1 MAYRFFV
8 SASWISLFFSL
19 WATDEVFSK
28 GCSAQPK
35 LCCLGHDDSCFRS
48 CFCDEFCLIA
58 KDCCSDYKTTCLSG
72 KTTGSPHTRI
82 SSLQSNTTTEVIL
95 RTEFIQNTSAE
106 TSAELCTRSER
117 STAVTMTPGHT
128 ATMQSVEAESLNA
141 TTGSKGETNE
151 PPSMVPVLS
160 SQSTTEAIPSR
171 EILWS
176 ASPQTSVPP
185 TTRNTA
191 ATRTPNHTTM
201 LQSVETTSLNATTG
215 LIDTTTASIL
225 STLYTWSTSIEKKT
239 TEKSTSDSVPP
250 FGNNTT
256 RSQTNQQFTSTPRN
270 ATEFSSAMEHST
282 TLSTQ
287 TSNIAASS
295 QSEETTLIKTTINV
309 QTEIKNL
316 TVFNITTTSVCLM
329 WEKTDV
335 NESSYLIRILEEPS
349 FNRIVTATSD
359 TVGGLIPG
367 NYYTFVVCVIVG
379 NAEGKNSSIST
390 YTRPESITNL
400 KASNIN
406 RNSLTLSWDAPIGN
420 RSFYI
425 VNVIGDI
432 FLTKSTVYESIN
444 IGNLTAGSTY
454 LIKVS
459 AVAGDNAI
467 QGNTKQ
473 ISVRTNQSSLFI
485 SIRFSSLLTKPESEQ
500 LLMLQ
505 INKFLETTFPK
516 QNVTAIWKVE
526 RT

>member
-128 ATMQSVEAESLNA
+128 ATMQSVEEESLNA
-141 TTGSKGETNE
+141 TTGSKDETNE

-191 ATRTPNHTTM
+191 ANRTPNHTAM

-215 LIDTTTASIL
+215 LIAR
-225 STLYTWSTSIEKKT
+225 
-239 TEKSTSDSVPP
+239 
-250 FGNNTT
+250 NT
-256 RSQTNQQFTSTPRN
+256 
-270 ATEFSSAMEHST
+270 TEFSSALEHGT
-282 TLSTQ
+282 TLNTQ
-287 TSNIAASS
+287 TSNIAGSS

-309 QTEIKNL
+309 RKIKNL

-349 FNRIVTATSD
+349 FNRIVTTTSD

-390 YTRPESITNL
+390 YTRPESVTNL

-467 QGNTKQ
+467 QGNTKE

-500 LLMLQ
+500 LLILQ

-516 QNVTAIWKVE
+516 QNLTAIWKAE